1 MNEYEFITYFFSV
14 FFCILFIY
22 LPVRRR
28 INYDIFFI
36 EMIKY
41 IFVYFMCE
49 IKKQIDCH
57 ITIRTAFDIQL
68 DVVIV
73 ILSNAG

>member
-1 MNEYEFITYFFSV
+1 
-14 FFCILFIY
+14 
-22 LPVRRR
+22 
-28 INYDIFFI
+28 
-36 EMIKY
+36 MIKY